1 MFSVKSLPTVLI
13 ALTLGSVPVK
23 LLQNIV
29 LLLVIP
35 VVESLELLVIDPL
48 VGPFW
53 LHKIKP
59 WFTIWPWDKISIV
72 PLFINVIF
80 SLIVSVTKFLINIVF
95 PWFRV
100 KSSCNVWSSP
110 ILLIG
115 RPDTY
120 SSKFVFDIIFC

>member
-1 MFSVKSLPTVLI
+1 MALPVIFEILLLLKITPPLFLMLLPLLITFPSFNITLLLINVTPLLIVNVIVLPQISIPGIKVLSRYNHCSVQTLPTVLI

-59 WFTIWPWDKISIV
+59 
-72 PLFINVIF
+72 
-80 SLIVSVTKFLINIVF
+80 
-95 PWFRV
+95 
-100 KSSCNVWSSP
+100 
-110 ILLIG
+110 
-115 RPDTY
+115 
-120 SSKFVFDIIFC
+120 